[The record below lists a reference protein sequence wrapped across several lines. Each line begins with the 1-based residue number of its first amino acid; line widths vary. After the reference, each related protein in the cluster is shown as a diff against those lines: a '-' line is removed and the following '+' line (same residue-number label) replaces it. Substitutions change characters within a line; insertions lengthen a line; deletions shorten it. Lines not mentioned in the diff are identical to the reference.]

1 MEARTALVRGV
12 SNVALDVCLRARGHR
27 FSALAQVPL
36 SLARWPIAV
45 GKRFDDTCGVS
56 PDEPEELLCYSARL
70 IEVFARALRA
80 EGKLPLQVTSLIEGI
95 DPDQRVPIASVHQF
109 LAAFDAVVPDPDL
122 GLRASRQMTLGDGGA
137 LDYAMSSAATLRDCL
152 NVAARYMRLVNDA
165 ASVSVEVAAVEGQE
179 LALVRVRNQV
189 ELPRTALDFQLC
201 ALLWNHGQLW
211 PEGMSDT
218 LLVSFPYPAP
228 NDLSEYRLTLGGAR
242 LRFSA
247 SELGFSFPAHYLD
260 APLRSTDAK
269 LHGVM
274 RSHVEWILSSLPKVR
289 SLTDR
294 LRALLIEEL
303 TRGEP
308 SAARV
313 ARRLFM
319 SKRTLGRR
327 LEDEGTTFSLQLDA
341 LRKELALR
349 YLQTGDLSIAEVA
362 LLTGFS
368 SSGAFHRAFRR
379 WTGDTPRSFRIA
391 SRQLFAP
398 PVARLVQTPLPHP
411 EARAEPSAT
420 KKQLRTP
427 QRFG

>member
-1 MEARTALVRGV
+1 
-12 SNVALDVCLRARGHR
+12 
-27 FSALAQVPL
+27 
-36 SLARWPIAV
+36 
-45 GKRFDDTCGVS
+45 VS

-137 LDYAMSSAATLRDCL
+137 LDYAMSSAPTLRDCL

-165 ASVSVEVAAVEGQE
+165 ATVSVDVVKVEGERE

-189 ELPRTALDFQLC
+189 ELPRIALDFQLC

-218 LLVSFPYPAP
+218 LVVSFPYPAP
-228 NDLSEYRLTLGGAR
+228 ADLSEYRLTLGGAS

-247 SELGFSFPAHYLD
+247 SEFGFSFPAHYLD

-274 RSHVEWILSSLPKVR
+274 RSHVEWILGSLPKVR

-294 LRALLIEEL
+294 LRALLIDEL

-308 SAARV
+308 SASRV
-313 ARRLFM
+313 ARRLYM

-398 PVARLVQTPLPHP
+398 PVVRLSQPGPTRP
-411 EARAEPSAT
+411 EPDTT
-420 KKQLRTP
+420 KKHLRTP
-427 QRFG
+427 QRTG

>member
-1 MEARTALVRGV
+1 M
-12 SNVALDVCLRARGHR
+12 
-27 FSALAQVPL
+27 
-36 SLARWPIAV
+36 
-45 GKRFDDTCGVS
+45 S
-56 PDEPEELLCYSARL
+56 PDEPEELLCYAARL
-70 IEVFARALRA
+70 VEVFTRTLRE
-80 EGKLPLQVTSLIEGI
+80 EGKLPAHVADVVEAI
-95 DPDQRVPIASVHQF
+95 DPDQRIPIATVHQF
-109 LAAFDAVVPDPDL
+109 LGTFAAFFPDPDL

-152 NVAARYMRLVNDA
+152 SVASRYMRLVNDA
-165 ASVSVEVAAVEGQE
+165 ASVVVDIEGD
-179 LALVRVRNQV
+179 LACVRVRNQV
-189 ELPRTALDFQLC
+189 ELPRTALDFQVC
-201 ALLWNHGQLW
+201 ALLWNHGRLW
-211 PEGMSDT
+211 PEGVHEA
-218 LLVSFPYPAP
+218 LCVSFPYPEPAE
-228 NDLSEYRLTLGGAR
+228 LREYRVTLGRAA
-242 LRFSA
+242 LRFGA
-247 SELGFSFPAHYLD
+247 TELGFSFPAHYLD
-260 APLRSTDAK
+260 AALRSTDPK

-274 RSHVEWILSSLPKVR
+274 RNHVEWVLGSLPKVR

-294 LRALLIEEL
+294 LRALLTEEL
-303 TRGEP
+303 ARGEP

-379 WTGDTPRSFRIA
+379 WTGETPRSFRIA
-391 SRQLFAP
+391 SRQLIP
-398 PVARLVQTPLPHP
+398 SPVVQLVQAALERPGATR
-411 EARAEPSAT
+411 ESERALRQPAAT
-420 KKQLRTP
+420 KKQLRAP